1 MDAAARGPQR
11 ISCAIGVTADEGLFR
26 GLPESMRRWC
36 LEQHVSQSTLA
47 MRVGVSASHLNQIIL
62 GHVRPSAELA
72 HRIRTAI
79 GPRARWPERVAALAR
94 GGGAQP

>member
-11 ISCAIGVTADEGLFR
+11 TFRAVGVTADDGLFR

-72 HRIRTAI
+72 HRIRAAI
-79 GPRARWPERVAALAR
+79 GARSRWLERIASMGR
-94 GGGAQP
+94 GGAAPL